1 MTNILKSL
9 ILLCSLTISST
20 LYSNYGEHPID
31 LVNVDKNGILVNV
44 LYPEDGDKTIITDR
58 ESFTESAK
66 KPNAKIVQVLL
77 NFNKPKNGMCS
88 AETPASLT
96 RSINDES
103 YFSKIRLFD
112 PNINK
117 DIVQDSA
124 RPVANIVDALRMGYA
139 VFRWNIYQK

>member
-77 NFNKPKNGMCS
+77 NGSSP
-88 AETPASLT
+88 L
-96 RSINDES
+96 
-103 YFSKIRLFD
+103 
-112 PNINK
+112 
-117 DIVQDSA
+117 
-124 RPVANIVDALRMGYA
+124 
-139 VFRWNIYQK
+139 